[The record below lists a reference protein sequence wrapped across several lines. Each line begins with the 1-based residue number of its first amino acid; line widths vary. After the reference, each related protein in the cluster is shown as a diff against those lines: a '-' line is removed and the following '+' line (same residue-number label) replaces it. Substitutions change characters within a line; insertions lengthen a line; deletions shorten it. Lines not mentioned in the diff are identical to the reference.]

1 VWEVC
6 GFWRRWGP
14 GWETICSCLATCSCF
29 PIKRRHETLKMG
41 TTYFSPSFLISS
53 PLKYLS
59 KYEAQKE
66 HRAVSRIKGE
76 IHPLWLSWH
85 ESSRQSASNL
95 LISDWGSSAQEKNLL
110 SWCVQKLKLVCW
122 IKNIQLNDKKTN
134 HPINNWA
141 EDLNRHFSK
150 EDIRMANRYMK
161 KCSTSWIIRATQL
174 KQWC

>member
-1 VWEVC
+1 MWEVC

-41 TTYFSPSFLISS
+41 TIYFSPSFLISS
-53 PLKYLS
+53 LLKYLS

-76 IHPLWLSWH
+76 IHPLWLCWH

-95 LISDWGSSAQEKNLL
+95 LISDWGSSAKEKNLL
-110 SWCVQKLKLVCW
+110 SWCVQKLQLVCW
-122 IKNIQLNDKKTN
+122 IKNIQLNNKKNQT
-134 HPINNWA
+134 IRLITGQRIWT
-141 EDLNRHFSK
+141 
-150 EDIRMANRYMK
+150 DIFPK
-161 KCSTSWIIRATQL
+161 KIYEWPTDTWKNVQHHESSGQCN
-174 KQWC
+174 